1 MSRASAKTCAC
12 AYDRRRPSVSN
23 PGANPRSRRRARRT
37 LLQALYAWQFT
48 RAEALE
54 LEQQFAEDN
63 AQADHGF
70 FSACLHGVLDST
82 DELDALYAPYLDRD
96 VKALNHVERAIL
108 RAATF
113 ELNARPD
120 VPVRVAINEWVELA
134 KQFGAEQSFRYVN
147 GVLDRVAR
155 DLRAVELAP

>member
-1 MSRASAKTCAC
+1 MDSAK
-12 AYDRRRPSVSN
+12 
-23 PGANPRSRRRARRT
+23 ANPRARRRARRA

-48 RAEALE
+48 RAEAGDLE
-54 LEQQFAEDN
+54 RQFAEDN
-63 AQADHGF
+63 ALADSGF
-70 FSACLHGVLDST
+70 FTACLHGVLDST
-82 DELDALYAPYLDRD
+82 DELDALFAPYLDRD
-96 VKALNHVERAIL
+96 VTALDHVERAVL
-108 RAATF
+108 RAGTF

-155 DLRAVELAP
+155 DLRAIELAQ

>member
-1 MSRASAKTCAC
+1 MDSAK
-12 AYDRRRPSVSN
+12 
-23 PGANPRSRRRARRT
+23 ANPRARRRARRA

-48 RAEALE
+48 RAAAAD

-63 AQADHGF
+63 ALADSGF
-70 FSACLHGVLDST
+70 FTACLHGVLDST
-82 DELDALYAPYLDRD
+82 DELDALFAPYLDRD
-96 VKALNHVERAIL
+96 VTALDHVERAVL
-108 RAATF
+108 RAGTF

-147 GVLDRVAR
+147 GVLDRVAH
-155 DLRAVELAP
+155 DLRAVELAQ